1 MERLRIVFSG
11 SGGQGVI
18 TAAIVLAEA
27 AVLHDGLLATQT
39 QSYGPEARGGAT
51 RSDVIISDAPIY
63 FPKVTQPNVLVSLTQ
78 EAYMKYYD
86 IVRPGGILLTDP
98 RHVTVLT
105 AVDSRQVE
113 IPMHSAMTDH
123 PATPAG
129 YNICVLGAFL
139 ALTRVVRPES
149 VARVLE
155 ARMPK
160 ASLSANLEALERGL
174 ALGETHHIRG
184 S

>member
-18 TAAIVLAEA
+18 TAAIVLAES
-27 AVLHDGLLATQT
+27 AVLHDTLLATQT
-39 QSYGPEARGGAT
+39 QVYGPEARGGAT
-51 RSDVIISDAPIY
+51 RSDVIISDSPIY
-63 FPKVTQPNVLVSLTQ
+63 FPKVTQPNVLVALTQ

-86 IVRPGGILLTDP
+86 IVRPGGLLLTDP

-123 PATPAG
+123 PAIPAG
-129 YNICVLGAFL
+129 YNICMLGVLL
-139 ALTRVVRPES
+139 SLTRVVRPES

-155 ARMPK
+155 TRVPK
-160 ASLSANLEALERGL
+160 DSLAMNLKALELGL
-174 ALGETHHIRG
+174 SLGEAHRI
-184 S
+184 